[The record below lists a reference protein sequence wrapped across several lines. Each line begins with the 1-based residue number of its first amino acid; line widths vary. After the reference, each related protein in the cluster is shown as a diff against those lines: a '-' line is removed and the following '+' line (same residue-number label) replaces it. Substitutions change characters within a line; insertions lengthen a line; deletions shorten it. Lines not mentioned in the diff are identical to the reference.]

1 VISRV
6 TVAIS
11 VTVINAPPFPH
22 AYVVPDT
29 VSATWRIVH
38 GKRIPQVDHIDEIN
52 FYYGNI
58 DAINAE
64 EGYEN
69 REC

>member
-1 VISRV
+1 
-6 TVAIS
+6 
-11 VTVINAPPFPH
+11 
-22 AYVVPDT
+22 
-29 VSATWRIVH
+29 
-38 GKRIPQVDHIDEIN
+38 VDHIDEIN